1 MIRLTP
7 PPALR
12 GFNDLT
18 LDLLISFVVRTD
30 PGKYF
35 RGSLSFTDK
44 VGRGKVCSNY
54 SFKTV
59 VFNQ

>member
-18 LDLLISFVVRTD
+18 LDLLISFVVCTES
-30 PGKYF
+30 GKYL
-35 RGSLSFTDK
+35 RGSLSFTDN
-44 VGRGKVCSNY
+44 VGLG
-54 SFKTV
+54 
-59 VFNQ
+59 